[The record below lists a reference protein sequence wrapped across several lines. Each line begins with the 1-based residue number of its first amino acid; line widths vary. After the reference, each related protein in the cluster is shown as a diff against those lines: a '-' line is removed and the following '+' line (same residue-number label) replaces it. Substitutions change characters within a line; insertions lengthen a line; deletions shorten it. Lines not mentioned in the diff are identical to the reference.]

1 MLLKINAS
9 IVSIASVLLLAP
21 LFASAQ
27 TITAPT
33 LILTLNKASV
43 VATAN
48 PSYSNLPIISW
59 ASTKATSC
67 RASGTGWSGRASLS
81 GNQKVN
87 PLVTATYTMVCTGT
101 GGSVTRSVTLTVT
114 PSSAANLNSASVING
129 YDQLTQT
136 GQTTNTSSV
145 GTSAGGFKY
154 SWNRNL
160 QIGSLYTEDI
170 SALQTALTREGVYAS
185 EITGSFYGKTFE
197 AIKKFQAKN
206 AIESTGFVGPQT
218 REKLNALYGN

>member
-1 MLLKINAS
+1 MLLKTNAS
-9 IVSIASVLLLAP
+9 IVAIASVLLLSP
-21 LFASAQ
+21 LFAGAQ
-27 TITAPT
+27 TISAPT
-33 LILTLNKASV
+33 LVLTLNKVIV

-59 ASTKATSC
+59 TSTNATSC
-67 RASGTGWSGRASLS
+67 RASGPGWSGRVSLS

-87 PLVTATYTMVCTGT
+87 PSVTTTYTMVCTGT
-101 GGSVTRSVTLTVT
+101 GGSITRSVTLTVT
-114 PSSAANLNSASVING
+114 PSNAASVITG
-129 YDQLTQT
+129 YDQLTQN
-136 GQTTNTSSV
+136 GQTTNMSSV

-154 SWNRNL
+154 VWNRNL
-160 QIGSLYTEDI
+160 QIGSSYTEDV
-170 SALQTALTREGVYAS
+170 SALQTALTREGVYTS

-197 AIKKFQAKN
+197 AVKKFQTKN